1 MYFQTKN
8 TLKSNCYR
16 NTKQTLRSVVVASSS
31 EYFLKIC
38 FNVLISKIKKKLFDI
53 FLSKKQF

>member
-1 MYFQTKN
+1 MHFQTKN

-38 FNVLISKIKKKLFDI
+38 FNVLISKIKKKNYLIYF
-53 FLSKKQF
+53 